1 MSYFKEKVCWV
12 TGASSGIGEGI
23 VKQLASKGAF
33 VVLSARRK
41 DELLRVQK
49 QSGLTDTNSLIL
61 SMDLSNPES
70 FQKCYTEVIKVFKKV
85 DILFNNGGI
94 SQRSLVKDTE
104 LSTYKKI
111 FDVNFFGNIALTKV
125 VLQDMITQ
133 KSGSIVVISSI
144 VGKVA
149 TQLRSGYSASKHALH
164 GFYDSLRLEVADDN
178 IQVLTVLPGFINTNV
193 SLNALTGNG
202 EKYNKMDD
210 ALNEGMSAEE
220 CSIRILEAIESKQSE
235 VIIAGLK
242 ENFAVV
248 LKKIAPDL
256 LDKLLRNT
264 KVT

>member
-1 MSYFKEKVCWV
+1 MSFFKEKVCWV

-23 VKQLASKGAF
+23 VKQLASRGAF

-41 DELLRVQK
+41 EELVRVQK
-49 QSGLTDTNSLIL
+49 QAGLTDTNSLVL
-61 SMDLSNPES
+61 GMDLSNPES
-70 FQKCYTEVIKVFKKV
+70 FQKCYTDVVKVFKKV

-125 VLQDMITQ
+125 VLQDMINQ

-164 GFYDSLRLEVADDN
+164 GFYDSLRLEVTDDN
-178 IQVLTVLPGFINTNV
+178 IQILTVLPGFIKTNV

-202 EKYNKMDD
+202 ETYNKMDD
-210 ALNEGMSAEE
+210 ALSEGMSAEE

-256 LDKLLRNT
+256 LDKLLRST

>member
-1 MSYFKEKVCWV
+1 MSYFKDKVCWV

-23 VKQLASKGAF
+23 VKQLASEGAI
-33 VVLSARRK
+33 VVLSSRRRE
-41 DELLRVQK
+41 ELERVQK
-49 QSGLTDTNSLIL
+49 QAGLNDKNSLIVE
-61 SMDLSNPES
+61 MDLSEPET
-70 FQKCYTEVIKVFKKV
+70 FQQCYSEIIKVYKKV

-111 FDVNFFGNIALTKV
+111 FDVNFFGNIALTKT
-125 VLQDMITQ
+125 VLQDMINN

-178 IQVLTVLPGFINTNV
+178 IHILTVLPGFINTNV

-210 ALNEGMSAEE
+210 ALSEGMSVEE
-220 CSIRILEAIESKQSE
+220 CSYRILEAIESKHSE
-235 VIIAGLK
+235 VIIAGIK

-248 LKKIAPDL
+248 LKKLAPDL
-256 LDKLLRNT
+256 LDMLLRST